1 MSGHN
6 WMQDNHDV
14 WNNGMDLAGITNR
27 GIVGFKYFGFGGLA
41 QDSKGIKAFA
51 GTAKGDGTMLNVN
64 LTPGGHGAFK
74 IRVMLDGPYT
84 NNVWNGKEIAVIEVP
99 ANAPRIAK
107 NYQVA
112 VPAVEGL
119 AGKHAIYLIA
129 EGPEVK
135 QPANNQQRYGNRQQQ
150 PQRPVGL
157 FDLHG
162 IGFSKAG
169 ATFEAPQVPQVTIM
183 ADGKRLNIP
192 ATPIRS
198 TNANGYTDATR
209 YQVYAPLKA
218 GSEITVKANN
228 PEVKVEVSK
237 IVDGRA
243 TVKCTYKGNQKVFLI
258 N

>member
-1 MSGHN
+1 
-6 WMQDNHDV
+6 
-14 WNNGMDLAGITNR
+14 
-27 GIVGFKYFGFGGLA
+27 
-41 QDSKGIKAFA
+41 
-51 GTAKGDGTMLNVN
+51 
-64 LTPGGHGAFK
+64 
-74 IRVMLDGPYT
+74 
-84 NNVWNGKEIAVIEVP
+84 
-99 ANAPRIAK
+99 
-107 NYQVA
+107 VA

-119 AGKHAIYLIA
+119 KGKHAIYLVI
-129 EGPEVK
+129 EGPEV
-135 QPANNQQRYGNRQQQ
+135 QQ
-150 PQRPVGL
+150 PQQRQQWSGRPQQPERPVGL
-157 FDLHG
+157 YDLHG